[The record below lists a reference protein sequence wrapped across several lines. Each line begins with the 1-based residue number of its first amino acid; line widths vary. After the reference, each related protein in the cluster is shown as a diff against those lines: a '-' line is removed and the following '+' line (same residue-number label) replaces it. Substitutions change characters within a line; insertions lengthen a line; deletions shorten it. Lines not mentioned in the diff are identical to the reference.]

1 MHVLHLNKK
10 EKRHG
15 IYLWA
20 KKNDYHICFLQET
33 YCTQANSIKCKR
45 GWSGDI
51 IHSHTNSTYSRGV
64 AILLNKKL
72 DYSKYS
78 LVRNHVCVA
87 QSFLITGFPYVGI
100 RCSRENEYCI
110 NKQ

>member
-1 MHVLHLNKK
+1 MALTSKYSLIQIKVSSNTKNKEIHPCIMIVYEMH
-10 EKRHG
+10 
-15 IYLWA
+15 
-20 KKNDYHICFLQET
+20 
-33 YCTQANSIKCKR
+33 
-45 GWSGDI
+45 
-51 IHSHTNSTYSRGV
+51 
-64 AILLNKKL
+64 
-72 DYSKYS
+72 SKYS